1 MSPRVVDLLAVAARP
16 LLFLIY
22 WLSGFLP
29 RDPCLW
35 AFGSWSGRRYADN
48 AAALFE
54 HVSAQSNGPVRA
66 VWITREPEIRAD
78 LRAAGL
84 QAHLAYSPRGL
95 WACARAGVYLYDG
108 LTKDVQHWLSRG
120 ARRALLRHGVGIKRI
135 ERAIDMPNHRLYQ
148 LFRGTVI
155 QRIGWG
161 WLIPWHLVRPDFAI
175 ATSPAHVRQGA
186 DCYGIPQERFAITG
200 FPRNDQLL
208 VRAQTGAATGDSDL
222 AWIQAQKAA
231 GHPVF
236 LYMPTFRD
244 DQRHF
249 DFAWRQLNA
258 LSGRLGIRLLAKLH
272 YVDAERGFSRADGS
286 LDNLHLADAYRDA
299 NRLYGQV
306 DGLISDYSS
315 ASYDFMLTGKPLVFF
330 IPDQEQYR
338 VFSRSLYYDFDR
350 VTPGPKAR
358 SLAELEQS
366 LATISVNGLGEWKDH
381 YAEVLDLF
389 HSHRDGHACERVY
402 QEVAKRFL
410 PKPVYDSLQH
420 STGAPKT
427 CEY

>member
-1 MSPRVVDLLAVAARP
+1 MSPRVIDLLAVVARP

-22 WLSGFLP
+22 WLSGFMP

-54 HVSAQSNGPVRA
+54 HVSAQSKGPVQA
-66 VWITREPEIRAD
+66 VWITREPAILDD
-78 LRAAGL
+78 LRAAGFKAYL
-84 QAHLAYSPRGL
+84 AHSPQGL

-108 LTKDVQHWLSRG
+108 LTKDVQHWLSHG

-148 LFRGTVI
+148 LFRGTLL
-155 QRIGWG
+155 QRIGWS

-175 ATSPAHVRQGA
+175 ATSPAHVRQGSE
-186 DCYGIPQERFAITG
+186 CYGVPEERFAITG
-200 FPRNDQLL
+200 FPRNDQLFSSPKISSPD
-208 VRAQTGAATGDSDL
+208 ADL
-222 AWIQAQKAA
+222 AWIEQQKAA
-231 GHPVF
+231 GHAVF

-249 DFAWRQLNA
+249 DFAWQQLNA
-258 LSGRLGIRLLAKLH
+258 LSDRLGIRILAKLH
-272 YVDAERGFSRADGS
+272 YVDAERGFSRTDGS
-286 LDNLHLADAYRDA
+286 LANLHLADAYRDA
-299 NRLYGQV
+299 NRLYPNV

-315 ASYDFMLTGKPLVFF
+315 ASYDFMLTGKPLVFY
-330 IPDQEQYR
+330 IPDQDQYR
-338 VFSRSLYYDFDR
+338 AFSRTLYYDFDR
-350 VTPGPKAR
+350 VSPGPKAR

-366 LATISVNGLGEWKDH
+366 ITAITTRGLGEWEDH

-389 HSHRDGHACERVY
+389 HTHRDGHACERVY
-402 QEVAKRFL
+402 HEIAKRFL
-410 PKPVYDSLQH
+410 PKPVFESLQQGH
-420 STGAPKT
+420 GAAKT